1 MIRKKGDVMK
11 NYTIKLFVLLI
22 SFIALWWLSAY
33 LSLTIL
39 WFIIINLISVYII
52 LKYRKF
58 DKVNTVVG
66 IIFGGLCI
74 PQVSLW
80 EYQ

>member
-1 MIRKKGDVMK
+1 MEK
-11 NYTIKLFVLLI
+11 Y
-22 SFIALWWLSAY
+22 FII
-33 LSLTIL
+33 IL
-39 WFIIINLISVYII
+39 VIFIIINLISVYII

>member
-33 LSLTIL
+33 LSLDIL

-66 IIFGGLCI
+66 IIFGGL
-74 PQVSLW
+74 
-80 EYQ
+80 